1 MVEAEPPAQA
11 PALEDPE
18 GFDTL
23 GDDLVL
29 RACLRVPFM
38 THGSLH
44 AVCQR
49 FKSLLRSDD
58 FRKQRLEYGLV
69 EYGVVMAGGRRDDS
83 VSADC
88 WMLSEGRWRSIPP
101 MSGPRRGACSVIIDN
116 EMWVMGGEDGENYL
130 ATVEVYSPKTNSWR
144 SCTPMSQ
151 RRFAAVAGVVGGRVV
166 VAGGWSGDG
175 RFL

>member
-1 MVEAEPPAQA
+1 MLEDEPPAQA
-11 PALEDPE
+11 AALEDPE

-29 RACLRVPFM
+29 RACLRAPFM

-69 EYGVVMAGGRRDDS
+69 EYGVVVAGGMRNGRAT
-83 VSADC
+83 ADC

-101 MSGPRRGACSVIIDN
+101 MSGPRSHACSVIIDN
-116 EMWVMGGEDGENYL
+116 EMWVMGGLDYRGNVL

-151 RRFAAVAGVVGGRVV
+151 RRAAAVAGVVGGRVV
-166 VAGGWSGDG
+166 VALS
-175 RFL
+175 LIHI

>member
-23 GDDLVL
+23 SDDLVL
-29 RACLRVPFM
+29 RACLRAPFV

-69 EYGVVMAGGRRDDS
+69 EYGVVVAGGEREHRAI
-83 VSADC
+83 ADC
-88 WMLSEGRWRSIPP
+88 WMLTEGRWRTIPP
-101 MSGPRRGACSVIIDN
+101 MSGPRHGLSLIHI
-116 EMWVMGGEDGENYL
+116 
-130 ATVEVYSPKTNSWR
+130 
-144 SCTPMSQ
+144 
-151 RRFAAVAGVVGGRVV
+151 
-166 VAGGWSGDG
+166 
-175 RFL
+175 

>member
-1 MVEAEPPAQA
+1 MVDERPAQA

-23 GDDLVL
+23 SDDLVL
-29 RACLRVPFM
+29 RACLRAPFM

-69 EYGVVMAGGRRDDS
+69 EYGIVIAGGARDGGRTD
-83 VSADC
+83 DC
-88 WMLSEGRWRSIPP
+88 WMLTEGRWRTIPP
-101 MSGPRRGACSVIIDN
+101 MSGPRREACSVIIDN
-116 EMWVMGGEDGENYL
+116 EMWVMGSRGFSGLSAIAGMSLRYL
-130 ATVEVYSPKTNSWR
+130 AH
-144 SCTPMSQ
+144 
-151 RRFAAVAGVVGGRVV
+151 
-166 VAGGWSGDG
+166 
-175 RFL
+175 